1 MALFVARHQHPAER
15 CPAAD
20 PAMGQML
27 LAHLAP
33 ENAAKFGIDIH
44 GDAVI
49 NDSHTFYLIV
59 DAPDRASVETFM
71 APFAQA
77 GSVEVLGA
85 STCEAVVSRGG
96 CGLAVA

>member
-1 MALFVARHQHPAER
+1 MALFVAKHQHPADR

-27 LAHLAP
+27 LAHLAH
-33 ENAAKFGIDIH
+33 ENAARFGIDIH

-49 NDSHTFYLIV
+49 DDAHTLYLIV
-59 DAPDRASVETFM
+59 DAPDRERVEAYL

-85 STCEAVVSRGG
+85 SSCEAVVTRGG

>member
-33 ENAAKFGIDIH
+33 ENAATFGIDIH
-44 GDAVI
+44 GEAVI
-49 NDSHTFYLIV
+49 YDAHTLYLIV
-59 DAPDRASVETFM
+59 DAPDRERVEAFL

-77 GSVEVLGA
+77 GPVEVLGA
-85 STCEAVVSRGG
+85 SSCAEVVSRGG

>member
-1 MALFVARHQHPAER
+1 MALFVARHQHPADR

-27 LAHLAP
+27 LAHLTPA
-33 ENAAKFGIDIH
+33 NAATFGITIH
-44 GDAVI
+44 GDAVV
-49 NDSHTFYLIV
+49 DDAHTLYLIV
-59 DAPDRASVETFM
+59 DAPDRARVEQYL

-85 STCEAVVSRGG
+85 SSCEAVVSRGG

>member
-1 MALFVARHQHPAER
+1 MALFVARHQHPADR

-33 ENAAKFGIDIH
+33 ENAARYGISIH

-49 NDSHTFYLIV
+49 DDAHTLYLIV
-59 DAPDRASVETFM
+59 DAPDRERVATFL

-85 STCEAVVSRGG
+85 SSCEAVVSRGG

>member
-27 LAHLAP
+27 LAHIAP
-33 ENAAKFGIDIH
+33 ANAANFGITIH
-44 GDAVI
+44 GDAVVD
-49 NDSHTFYLIV
+49 DSHTFYLIV
-59 DAPDRASVETFM
+59 DAPDRERVEAFL

-85 STCEAVVSRGG
+85 SSCEAVVSRGG
-96 CGLAVA
+96 CGLAVT

>member
-1 MALFVARHQHPAER
+1 
-15 CPAAD
+15 
-20 PAMGQML
+20 MGQAL

-33 ENAAKFGIDIH
+33 ESAGRFGITIH

-49 NDSHTFYLIV
+49 DDAHTLYLIV
-59 DAPDRASVETFM
+59 DAPDRGRVETFL

-85 STCEAVVSRGG
+85 SSCEAVVSRGG